1 MKFSRTERLNSEIR
15 KDVYDI
21 IKNKLN
27 NPLITEMFT
36 VSEADVSPDLKHA
49 KIYLSVFSSD
59 EQKKEQTFKAIVDS
73 AKEIRKILG
82 EELRARTVPE
92 LRFVK
97 DGAYEYGD
105 KIDNIIATFTYGE
118 KTDDDK

>member
-73 AKEIRKILG
+73 AKEIRKI
-82 EELRARTVPE
+82 
-92 LRFVK
+92 
-97 DGAYEYGD
+97 
-105 KIDNIIATFTYGE
+105 
-118 KTDDDK
+118 

>member
-82 EELRARTVPE
+82 EELRTRTVPE
-92 LRFVK
+92 LRFIK

-105 KIDNIIATFTYGE
+105 KIDNIIAKFTYRE
-118 KTDDDK
+118 SSDDDK

>member
-59 EQKKEQTFKAIVDS
+59 EQKKEQTFRAIVDS

-82 EELRARTVPE
+82 EELRTRTVPE
-92 LRFVK
+92 LRFIK

-105 KIDNIIATFTYGE
+105 KIDNIIAKFTYSE
-118 KTDDDK
+118 SNDDDK

>member
-1 MKFSRTERLNSEIR
+1 MKFSRTERLSSEIR

-82 EELRARTVPE
+82 EELRTRTVPE
-92 LRFVK
+92 LRFIK

-105 KIDNIIATFTYGE
+105 KIDNIIAKFTYSE
-118 KTDDDK
+118 SSDDDK

>member
-82 EELRARTVPE
+82 EELRTRTVPE
-92 LRFVK
+92 LRFIK

-105 KIDNIIATFTYGE
+105 KIDNIIAKFTYSE
-118 KTDDDK
+118 NSDDDK